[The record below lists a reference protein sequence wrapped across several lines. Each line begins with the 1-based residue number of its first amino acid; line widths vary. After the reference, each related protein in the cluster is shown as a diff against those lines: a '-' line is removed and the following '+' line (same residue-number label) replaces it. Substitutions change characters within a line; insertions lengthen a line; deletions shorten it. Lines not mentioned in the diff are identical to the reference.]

1 MSVKYYP
8 PKQGAF
14 FVLCASILFLVATP
28 VEAFKEHKRDILML
42 KIALGISCTTAGGVL
57 LWQHR
62 PSRIDDTLSAL
73 EKNQEKLIE
82 AKETLEK
89 QANEVVN
96 TKINEF
102 NQILVAQQ
110 EENLRLKEQLAEAHY
125 PKLPPETTPA
135 NCHCRAVQLA
145 LWREGIIFDWDKHD
159 PPAYVRAQKGR
170 NYQQYVF
177 EPRNQSHLM
186 KFIKAKSEVPSLCE
200 YALGNEGAVNVSQQG
215 NRVII
220 RYYPGE
226 MTTTEKAEIELA
238 KKPVN

>member
-1 MSVKYYP
+1 MSVKYYA

-14 FVLCASILFLVATP
+14 LVLCASILFLVATP

-62 PSRIDDTLSAL
+62 PSRIDDSLNAL
-73 EKNQEKLIE
+73 EKNQEKLVE

-135 NCHCRAVQLA
+135 NCHCRAIQLA
-145 LWREGIIFDWDKHD
+145 LWREGIIMDWD
-159 PPAYVRAQKGR
+159 R
-170 NYQQYVF
+170 NEPCTRVIGERGNNFDQYIL
-177 EPRNQSHLM
+177 EPRNQSQM
-186 KFIKAKSEVPSLCE
+186 VKFIKSKSDIPHICE
-200 YALGNEGAVNVSQQG
+200 YALGEAGAMHIKQHG
-215 NRVII
+215 NRVVFK
-220 RYYPGE
+220 YYPGE
-226 MTTTEKAEIELA
+226 MTAKQREEVDLA
-238 KKPVN
+238 KKPLS